1 MNDTWD
7 RLLVFC
13 KHLCTETTYWPFLQ
27 KYWQQTTHN
36 KKWSKMLKVGVQ
48 HLHAQK
54 CKGMLHGATGKIPP
68 VLQGQSKMFEMLL
81 ISQDHLWEDKA
92 LQRGFKK
99 KKKKHKQLTFAVTAF
114 QDGRVLS
121 DHGSQS
127 IDISIR
133 RCLIHHG
140 QVDFLGWVTSMN
152 QTDTLLVYGVN
163 PLTHRITQPKLSPT
177 QSDSLSLPPQWI
189 QAEAESACSH
199 TPWALLR
206 KSRLPWATGDNTMGW
221 EGALGL
227 DALWPVMTL

>member
-36 KKWSKMLKVGVQ
+36 KKNEVRCWRLVSNTFMQRNAKGCYTGPQARYLQ
-48 HLHAQK
+48 YYRASQK
-54 CKGMLHGATGKIPP
+54 CLRCCSSHKTTSEKIKHCS
-68 VLQGQSKMFEMLL
+68 VDL
-81 ISQDHLWEDKA
+81 
-92 LQRGFKK
+92 KK

-133 RCLIHHG
+133 RCLIHQG

-152 QTDTLLVYGVN
+152 QTDTLLTVYGVN

-177 QSDSLSLPPQWI
+177 QVI
-189 QAEAESACSH
+189 H
-199 TPWALLR
+199 
-206 KSRLPWATGDNTMGW
+206 
-221 EGALGL
+221 
-227 DALWPVMTL
+227 